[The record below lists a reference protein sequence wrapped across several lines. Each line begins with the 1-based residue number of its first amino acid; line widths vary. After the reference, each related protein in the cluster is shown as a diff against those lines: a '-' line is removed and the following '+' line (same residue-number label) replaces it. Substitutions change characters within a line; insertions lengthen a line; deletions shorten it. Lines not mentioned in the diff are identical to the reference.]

1 MRARS
6 VHPAGWVAGLP
17 SARGEGIRVPAHEP
31 SMVGLLIANVL
42 RGLWRLV
49 VAAVRH
55 PMVTTLC
62 LALAAVYVVTGVR
75 GLVLSIVAAG
85 AALVIWR
92 RGHPASFTRCV
103 TSRYRWATVYS
114 RRWQPAMVT
123 CGLAAR
129 LDGEEY
135 LPRIRRVV
143 SSPFV
148 DRVLVRTLPGQ
159 APEDY
164 DRQTAQLAH
173 TFEATRC
180 RIRLDRPGRV
190 WLDFSHG
197 DPLRD
202 VLPPVDPQEPPDFT
216 ALPLGRQEDG
226 RAWLLRLLGTH
237 VLIAGASG
245 SGKGSVLGS
254 LLRALGPGIRDGS
267 AQIWAIDPKGGMEL
281 TPASGLFARFAYDS
295 PESMVRLLEDAVT
308 LMRSRAEGLRRAQK
322 RVHTPTVGDPLIVVV
337 VDELAALTAY
347 VGDRDLKRR
356 AEAALQLLLSQGRA
370 PGVLV
375 VAAVQD
381 PGKDVVAFRDLFTAR
396 IALRL
401 LEDVQVDMV
410 LGRSAR
416 LRGAECDQIPASLP
430 GTGYVVREGIREPVR
445 VRAAY
450 LSDDDVASTVSAYAP
465 PRGSEAARHLN
476 VVDG

>member
-6 VHPAGWVAGLP
+6 VRPAGWVAGLP
-17 SARGEGIRVPAHEP
+17 SARGDGIQVPAREP
-31 SMVGLLIANVL
+31 SMVGLLVANVV
-42 RGLWRLV
+42 RGLWRFLV
-49 VAAVRH
+49 VAVRH
-55 PMVTTLC
+55 PAATTLG
-62 LALAAVYVVTGVR
+62 LAAVAVFLATGVR
-75 GLVLSIVAAG
+75 GLLVTIG
-85 AALVIWR
+85 ASVVALVVWR
-92 RGHPASFTRCV
+92 RARPASYTRVV
-103 TSRYRWATVYS
+103 TSRYRWATVYA

-202 VLPPVDPQEPPDFT
+202 VLPPVEPQEPPDFT

-267 AQIWAIDPKGGMEL
+267 AQVWAVDPKGGMEL
-281 TPASGLFARFAYDS
+281 TPASGLFARFAYDG
-295 PESMVRLLEDAVT
+295 P
-308 LMRSRAEGLRRAQK
+308 
-322 RVHTPTVGDPLIVVV
+322 RVDG
-337 VDELAALTAY
+337 AAA
-347 VGDRDLKRR
+347 GGRGHPH
-356 AEAALQLLLSQGRA
+356 ALPCRGPA
-370 PGVLV
+370 PG
-375 VAAVQD
+375 A
-381 PGKDVVAFRDLFTAR
+381 
-396 IALRL
+396 
-401 LEDVQVDMV
+401 
-410 LGRSAR
+410 RSA
-416 LRGAECDQIPASLP
+416 
-430 GTGYVVREGIREPVR
+430 
-445 VRAAY
+445 
-450 LSDDDVASTVSAYAP
+450 ST
-465 PRGSEAARHLN
+465 PRPWVTR
-476 VVDG
+476 

>member
-1 MRARS
+1 M
-6 VHPAGWVAGLP
+6 AGLL
-17 SARGEGIRVPAHEP
+17 V
-31 SMVGLLIANVL
+31 ANVV
-42 RGLWRLV
+42 RGLWRLFV
-49 VAAVRH
+49 LPIRH
-55 PMVTTLC
+55 PAATTVGFVAVAVF
-62 LALAAVYVVTGVR
+62 LATGVR
-75 GLVLSIVAAG
+75 GLLVTLGASVAALIVWG
-85 AALVIWR
+85 RAR
-92 RGHPASFTRCV
+92 PASYTRIV
-103 TSRYRWATVYS
+103 TSRYRWTTVYA

-197 DPLRD
+197 DPLSD
-202 VLPPVDPQEPPDFT
+202 VLPPVEPQEPPDYT
-216 ALPLGRQEDG
+216 GLPLGRQEDG

-254 LLRALGPGIRDGS
+254 LLRALGPGVRDGS
-267 AQIWAIDPKGGMEL
+267 AQVWAIDPKGGMEL

-356 AEAALQLLLSQGRA
+356 AETALQLLLSQGRA

-381 PGKDVVAFRDLFTAR
+381 PGKDVVTFRDLFTAR

-430 GTGYVVREGIREPVR
+430 GTAYVVREGIREPVR

-450 LSDDDVASTVSAYAP
+450 LSDEDVASTVTAYAP
-465 PRGSEAARHLN
+465 LRGSEAAHHLN